1 MTAQEQAQ
9 SQEAQVRLEQLR
21 AAIEKFNRERL
32 KTEEYTRGIKPCRVP
47 REQVAQTVQSLRDTR
62 AEEEAARQLADLQRI
77 MLGREPSPAEAS
89 GGVPSAPGLGLA
101 PLVIAGIAGGAWVL
115 SSLFSYLAEHEQRI
129 QRELN
134 PNAFTTSDTLGSM
147 TQWLLPM
154 LVVGGVI
161 VGGYYMLKKPA
172 AVLPRKLPR
181 RRLVELNAAPDEP
194 DEPDESDEPED
205 EEEEGEE

>member
-1 MTAQEQAQ
+1 MTPEEQD
-9 SQEAQVRLEQLR
+9 AQVRLEQLR
-21 AAIEKFNRERL
+21 GAIEKFNRERL
-32 KTEEYTRGIKPCRVP
+32 KTEEYTRGVKPCRVP

-101 PLVIAGIAGGAWVL
+101 PLVIAGVAGGAWVL

-134 PNAFTTSDTLGSM
+134 PNAFTASDMYGSVS
-147 TQWLLPM
+147 QWLLPA
-154 LVVGGVI
+154 LVVGGVL
-161 VGGYYMLKKPA
+161 VGGYYLLKKPS
-172 AVLPRKLPR
+172 LPVGKLPR
-181 RRLVELNAAPDEP
+181 RRLMELNAAPDEP
-194 DEPDESDEPED
+194 DEHDVDEED
-205 EEEEGEE
+205 EADEADKEGDE